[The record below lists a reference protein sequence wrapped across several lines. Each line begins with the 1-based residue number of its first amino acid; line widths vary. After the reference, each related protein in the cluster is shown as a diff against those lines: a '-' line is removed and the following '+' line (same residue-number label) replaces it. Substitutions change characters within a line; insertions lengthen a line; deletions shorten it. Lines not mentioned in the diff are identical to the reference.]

1 MDGVGTSRRKQILV
15 AVARRFL
22 VDWWRVR
29 TGRAAFAQLGLVCA
43 KADC

>member
-15 AVARRFL
+15 AVVRRFL

-29 TGRAAFAQLGLVCA
+29 TGQTTFEALGLVCA
-43 KADC
+43 KTS